1 MQKLSESA
9 ARLLSCSQVITTV
22 WSVVKELVENSLDAG
37 ASSIEVR
44 LVSTPVVVME
54 TFSGVSNK
62 SQDMQHSNRLS
73 YLLSRPCIGLVIP
86 ISCVFVQ
93 VACSQ
98 QLVASLQEMRHADI

>member
-73 YLLSRPCIGLVIP
+73 YLLKPTVHRFSHPDQLCVRPGCL
-86 ISCVFVQ
+86 
-93 VACSQ
+93 
-98 QLVASLQEMRHADI
+98 